1 MGGGG
6 ALGRANL
13 MRRMSGGFYCSVV
26 EYNTQPCLCPSSK
39 SSLSFMVST
48 NVLVSEFALEGHD
61 KVLIS
66 GQQ

>member
-1 MGGGG
+1 
-6 ALGRANL
+6 